1 MSNNKIYNT
10 NLASEYYILSQLH
23 RVGKDAYLTLGN
35 KKSVDILIETQKRT
49 ISLDVKGIAGSTNW
63 PLDNFKKKH
72 KNHYIVLV
80 SYLSKIENLQILP
93 EIYIVPSIKI
103 EDYFYINP
111 KGNRKVVKLS
121 EMRSNGKK
129 YRDNWNQLK

>member
-1 MSNNKIYNT
+1 MSGIKKYNT
-10 NLASEYYILSQLH
+10 NLASEYLVLSQLH
-23 RVGKDAYLTLGN
+23 RLGIDAYLTLGN

-63 PLDNFKKKH
+63 PLDNFKKEH

-80 SYLSKIENLQILP
+80 SYISKIENLQILP

-103 EDYFYINP
+103 EDFFYINP